1 MSSEVSTRKT
11 TKATQAK
18 RGKRAAQ
25 AQSNEL
31 DSRRRLEEKLED
43 IRLAREL
50 KEFDF
55 EYC

>member
-11 TKATQAK
+11 TKTTQAK
-18 RGKRAAQ
+18 RGKRASQ

-31 DSRRRLEEKLED
+31 DSRRRLEERLED